1 MSSMIVSLHIS
12 AAGDEAISPGT
23 EYRMC
28 KIMSVMFGVAVS
40 GATDSTPLGLR
51 S

>member
-1 MSSMIVSLHIS
+1 MSSMIALLKIS
-12 AAGDEAISPGT
+12 AAGDEAMSPGT

-28 KIMSVMFGVAVS
+28 KIMSVMFGVANS
-40 GATDSTPLGLR
+40 CATDSTPLGLR